1 MADIGTT
8 WPLRHMSGLIGGIW
22 LSAIANTCY
31 MLASRISSLVDIHS
45 QYGLNSLLT
54 SFRKYFYLTLNKVK
68 LKYVLK
74 SILVHFE
81 TIYLSSNKSLAQICI
96 EIYVC

>member
-1 MADIGTT
+1 MPDIGTT

-22 LSAIANTCY
+22 LSAIDNTCY

-54 SFRKYFYLTLNKVK
+54 SFRKYLFD
-68 LKYVLK
+68 LKQSK
-74 SILVHFE
+74 
-81 TIYLSSNKSLAQICI
+81 AQICV
-96 EIYVC
+96 EIYPCSFRNYLFELKQKFSPNMY

>member
-1 MADIGTT
+1 MAGAMADIGTT

-22 LSAIANTCY
+22 LSAIDNTCY

-54 SFRKYFYLTLNKVK
+54 SFRKYLFE